1 CNKCSEIESLKP
13 CYNLQTWACDFNA
26 DGYRLPTEAEWE
38 YACRAG
44 STAKYCFGDSQAEL
58 ANYAWLKP
66 GSEGKTH
73 PVGEKI
79 PNHWGLGDMHG
90 NVWQWCNDW
99 YAEDYYSASP
109 SENPK
114 GPATGKQRVLRGGAW
129 DSTPEKCRSAY
140 RHKEF
145 PVYADACFGADSYGF
160 RRVRSAGP
168 IDAFLN
174 PIADAARPGNPT
186 PPDGARSGDRAPT
199 GGAPV
204 GARSP
209 ERTPASPGK
218 IDVTKLKG
226 TIVFV
231 SDRGGTLK
239 IWSMHASGKNAK
251 QLTKSQG
258 ADADPRFSPD
268 GKQILYTTLRGGF
281 PEIWLMNRDGAEP
294 KFVPK

>member
-109 SENPK
+109 SENPR
-114 GPATGKQRVLRGGAW
+114 GPETGKQRVLRGGAW

-145 PVYADACFGADSYGF
+145 PVYSDACFGADSYGF
-160 RRVRSAGP
+160 RRARNADTSAKKEVAVAAVP
-168 IDAFLN
+168 AQPTNDDEKKAAN
-174 PIADAARPGNPT
+174 PKPPAPSAA
-186 PPDGARSGDRAPT
+186 ASGKFD
-199 GGAPV
+199 
-204 GARSP
+204 
-209 ERTPASPGK
+209 PA
-218 IDVTKLKG
+218 KLKG
-226 TIVFV
+226 AIVFV
-231 SDRGGTLK
+231 SDRSGTLK
-239 IWSMHASGKNAK
+239 IWSMHANGKDAK
-251 QLTKSQG
+251 QLTKG
-258 ADADPRFSPD
+258 DNADADPRFSTD
-268 GKQILYTTLRGGF
+268 GKRILY
-281 PEIWLMNRDGAEP
+281 
-294 KFVPK
+294 